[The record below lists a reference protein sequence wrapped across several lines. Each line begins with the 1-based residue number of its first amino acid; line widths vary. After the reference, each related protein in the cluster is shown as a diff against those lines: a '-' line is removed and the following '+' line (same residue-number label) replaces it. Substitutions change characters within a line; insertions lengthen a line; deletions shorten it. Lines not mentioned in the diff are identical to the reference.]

1 MKKTKQKKTQKKRL
15 TRKQTIRIVEV
26 IQEVMLNQINS

>member
-1 MKKTKQKKTQKKRL
+1 MKKVKQKKTKKKKL
-15 TRKQTIRIVEV
+15 TRKQAIRIVET